1 MMFLPTYMGGREIKY
16 KSKIDGLDLFH
27 HINAIRIM
35 NYVNT
40 IDWLLDYVT
49 LYGDKRKIGSN
60 IITFILLP

>member
-35 NYVNT
+35 NYVDT
-40 IDWLLDYVT
+40 KDWLLDYVT
-49 LYGDKRKIGSN
+49 IYVDIKENGK
-60 IITFILLP
+60 